1 MERLNIEIS
10 ENLKKLASALPK
22 PLYIVGGFVRD
33 HILGY
38 KTDDIDI
45 ASECKVD
52 EMLKVCASLGY
63 KAKVVNEKLGTILI
77 IKDDEKYEYTP
88 FRVENYIRGQHSPES
103 VEFVSDI
110 GVDCKRRDF
119 TANCIYYNVL
129 SGEVF
134 DPYGGVQ
141 DIQNKKIK
149 CVETPVKVFSSDGL
163 RILRLVRFACALGFT
178 IDKSTIKTAKE
189 MTFQLR
195 DISGEW
201 KKKELDQIVVAES
214 VYGLD
219 SNNFIDIFNKLNIY
233 KYLFML
239 PCEKYKIRKNK
250 DAYNYFSLTS
260 DKRFVGFMV
269 LFLLNKYNY
278 KYMPYIQVESD
289 IQYIMGNVLKC
300 SKEEMKQVLDCYV
313 VLQEL
318 KFKPLQQFV
327 AVNYQKLTDF
337 EKLVVNVFCDVKP
350 VSMLLIQMINSNI
363 PISENKLDITNDD
376 IIELMGAKNIS
387 KVRRLLFEAC
397 LMGRVKNSRDDL
409 LEFLKTY
416 VLK

>member
-1 MERLNIEIS
+1 
-10 ENLKKLASALPK
+10 
-22 PLYIVGGFVRD
+22 
-33 HILGY
+33 
-38 KTDDIDI
+38 
-45 ASECKVD
+45 
-52 EMLKVCASLGY
+52 
-63 KAKVVNEKLGTILI
+63 
-77 IKDDEKYEYTP
+77 
-88 FRVENYIRGQHSPES
+88 
-103 VEFVSDI
+103 
-110 GVDCKRRDF
+110 
-119 TANCIYYNVL
+119 
-129 SGEVF
+129 
-134 DPYGGVQ
+134 
-141 DIQNKKIK
+141 
-149 CVETPVKVFSSDGL
+149 
-163 RILRLVRFACALGFT
+163 
-178 IDKSTIKTAKE
+178 
-189 MTFQLR
+189 
-195 DISGEW
+195 
-201 KKKELDQIVVAES
+201 
-214 VYGLD
+214 
-219 SNNFIDIFNKLNIY
+219 
-233 KYLFML
+233 ML